1 METKQILKSQYRASL
16 AMLKQAIEK
25 CPEQMWTDVTY
36 KNPFWRVAYHA
47 LIYTHF
53 YLHPTEADFT
63 PWAKHI
69 DGYQGFEPLAEGQK
83 PYTKDEI
90 LKYLNLCLGQLD
102 GLVEALDLYADSGF
116 DWLPFNKLELQFY
129 NIRHIMQHTG
139 ELCERLGSHGEIEVA
154 WVGKK

>member
-1 METKQILKSQYRASL
+1 MSTKLIILSQYRASL
-16 AMLKQAIEK
+16 VMLQDAIEK
-25 CPEQMWTDVTY
+25 CPDTMWLDTSYNT
-36 KNPFWRVAYHA
+36 PFWRVAYHA

-53 YLHPTEADFT
+53 YLHPTEADFV
-63 PWAKHI
+63 PWEKHM

-83 PYTKDEI
+83 PYTKQEV
-90 LKYLNLCLGQLD
+90 LEYLNLCLGQLD
-102 GLVEALDLYADSGF
+102 GLVEALDLDADSGF

-139 ELCERLGSHGEIEVA
+139 ELCERLGAHGEIEVD